1 MIRKLAWLYIDRR
14 RLLCA
19 RTDGRKTF
27 YIPGGKPEAG
37 ESDLDALAREIREE
51 LGVSLI
57 PLSLAFHGHF
67 EAPADGK
74 PGLVVAV
81 DAYEGRCDGTP
92 APSGEIA
99 ELRFLTASDAA
110 PVSAVTRLILDS
122 LKADNVID

>member
-1 MIRKLAWLYIDRR
+1 MIRKLAWLHIERR

-19 RTDGRKTF
+19 RTDGRDIF
-27 YIPGGKPEAG
+27 YVPGGKPETG
-37 ESDLDALAREIREE
+37 ESDLEALTREIREE

-57 PLSLAFHGHF
+57 PSTMAFHGHF

-81 DAYEGRCDGTP
+81 DAWEGHCDGTP
-92 APSGEIA
+92 VPSGEIA
-99 ELRFLTASDAA
+99 ALRFIAASDPV